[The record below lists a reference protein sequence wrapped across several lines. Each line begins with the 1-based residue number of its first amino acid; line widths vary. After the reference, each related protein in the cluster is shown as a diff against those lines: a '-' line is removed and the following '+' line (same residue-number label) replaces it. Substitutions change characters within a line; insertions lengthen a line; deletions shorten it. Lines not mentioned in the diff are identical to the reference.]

1 MRKILGVP
9 LLLVVLAGCTDPALH
24 ARIEMDADGA
34 RIQPEL
40 TGRVGNL
47 TVGFA
52 P

>member
-1 MRKILGVP
+1 MKRLLRPP
-9 LLLVVLAGCTDPALH
+9 LLLVLLAGCTDPALH

-40 TGRVGNL
+40 TGQVGAL
-47 TVGFA
+47 TVGFV